1 MQSRVFHMLKTSML
15 GGSADVKAAVVYF
28 EAVKMLLSSFLDR
41 ENCDMKKGGNWANML
56 N

>member
-1 MQSRVFHMLKTSML
+1 MLKASML

-28 EAVKMLLSSFLDR
+28 EAVKMLLSSFLDW
-41 ENCDMKKGGNWANML
+41 ENCDMYNYISKKGGNWANTL

>member
-1 MQSRVFHMLKTSML
+1 MLKTFML

-28 EAVKMLLSSFLDR
+28 EAVKMLLSSFLDW
-41 ENCDMKKGGNWANML
+41 EICDMYNYIREKGGNWANML